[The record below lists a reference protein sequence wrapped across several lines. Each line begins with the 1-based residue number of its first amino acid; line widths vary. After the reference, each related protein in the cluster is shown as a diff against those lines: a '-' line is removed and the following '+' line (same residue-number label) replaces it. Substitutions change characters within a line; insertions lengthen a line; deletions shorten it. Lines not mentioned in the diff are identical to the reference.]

1 MRRRTIRRILGGL
14 VGLAA
19 LAAGA
24 GVLAGDGPSEAELAK
39 VGLKRSGPL
48 LVLEAES
55 EVHTKADEVRHLSRQ
70 LAHDVA
76 RQQMTLS
83 PEQYQATLK
92 GLNDE
97 LNQYKNELNA
107 TRNALN
113 RIPKRRGYP
122 VNYQLH
128 QELTAY
134 RNELQ
139 AEVTQRTSYLNQLKG
154 QKYDP
159 KARLQADADVRTRR
173 EERHQAVQELR
184 KLVDGLHEKYA
195 AVAKEPRVQK
205 WLDTPEGSAGI
216 KPKLGPSHAI
226 RLDIKML
233 EQFERAEAAGD
244 SANGPARS
252 TRKGRRSKTAK
263 HAAPAGD
270 SASPF

>member
-1 MRRRTIRRILGGL
+1 MGSCTMRRILGGL

-24 GVLAGDGPSEAELAK
+24 GVRAGDGPSDSELAK
-39 VGLKRSGPL
+39 AGLKRSGPL
-48 LVLEAES
+48 LVLEAET
-55 EVHTKADEVRHLSRQ
+55 EVHAKADEVRHLSRQ

-83 PEQYQATLK
+83 PEQHQATLNE
-92 GLNDE
+92 LNAE
-97 LNQYKNELNA
+97 LNQYKAELNS
-107 TRNALN
+107 TKNALN
-113 RIPKRRGYP
+113 RIPRRRGYS
-122 VNYQLH
+122 VNYQLQ
-128 QELTAY
+128 QELTYY
-134 RNELQ
+134 RNQLQ
-139 AEVTQRTSYLNQLKG
+139 AEVNQRTTFLNQLKG

-159 KARLQADADVRTRR
+159 KARLQADADVRNRR

-184 KLVDGLHEKYA
+184 KLVDGLQEKYA

-233 EQFERAEAAGD
+233 EQLERAEAAGD
-244 SANGPARS
+244 TANGPARA
-252 TRKGRRSKTAK
+252 TRKGRRSKSAK
-263 HAAPAGD
+263 HAAPAGG